1 MLSKL
6 AYNRAHATS
15 GSQFHGAGA
24 FRCPPR
30 QMQLFPHHLVRHGCF
45 AWASF
50 HPRSHILIAI
60 EQEPPRQ
67 LRRGNQPAG
76 GSSHGLSSFYR
87 NQKCG
92 CSSRICSSL
101 MTNFAKRIVPVVL
114 LLATV
119 AFAAD
124 PVALKP
130 PAGAKV
136 AIVEFVDLECPMCAH
151 AAPIVKEASDK
162 YSIPLIR
169 HDFPLP
175 MHAWSRRAAVI
186 ARYFDTKSVPVAN
199 DFRDYIFAHQRE
211 VEPGTL

>member
-1 MLSKL
+1 
-6 AYNRAHATS
+6 
-15 GSQFHGAGA
+15 
-24 FRCPPR
+24 
-30 QMQLFPHHLVRHGCF
+30 
-45 AWASF
+45 
-50 HPRSHILIAI
+50 
-60 EQEPPRQ
+60 
-67 LRRGNQPAG
+67 
-76 GSSHGLSSFYR
+76 
-87 NQKCG
+87 
-92 CSSRICSSL
+92 
-101 MTNFAKRIVPVVL
+101 MTNFVKRIVPVVL

-211 VEPGTL
+211 VEPGTLLSMAKKFATDHKIDLPFQVDPTGALEKKVNEDYALGQSLGVDATPAIWVVGNGVPPQKLQSGDISGGSARLYQIIESVQQQVEANTPKTASKKATKKKS